1 MSLDHA
7 SDPLGELLHLLE
19 PVGTFYCQSRLSAP
33 WGIAAPPFD
42 DAVSFILVTEGAALL
57 DEARWLEAGSLTIF
71 PHGQALSVASDRGV
85 AAVPVE
91 ELPSRKVSP
100 LFEALE
106 FGGGGAETRLF
117 FGMLQLNHAASGLL
131 RSALPEVVYLG
142 PEAMGADAWLRETVG
157 FIAREA
163 QGMRPGGEAILRRL
177 ADVIVL
183 DGLRRWMEGPEAAE
197 SGWLGAVRDPA
208 LSRALRAVHGAPG
221 EDWTLPRLAAA
232 AGMSRSAFAARFGAV
247 VGMGPAAYVTRWRM
261 HLARGRLRQGRAP
274 VGAIAEDLGY
284 RSEAAFNRAFKRVFG
299 QTPGQARSGV
309 PRVGQDAG

>member
-1 MSLDHA
+1 MTD
-7 SDPLGELLHLLE
+7 G
-19 PVGTFYCQSRLSAP
+19 
-33 WGIAAPPFD
+33 
-42 DAVSFILVTEGAALL
+42 AVLL
-57 DEARWLEAGSLTIF
+57 DGSQWLEAGSLTLF
-71 PHGQALSVASDRGV
+71 PHGQALRVASD
-85 AAVPVE
+85 AAAPAVPIE
-91 ELPSRKVSP
+91 ALPSQKLSDQ
-100 LFEALE
+100 FETLDY
-106 FGGGGAETRLF
+106 GGGGDETRML
-117 FGMLQLNHAASGLL
+117 FGMLQLNHAAADLL
-131 RSALPEVVYLG
+131 RAALPMVVHIG
-142 PEAMGADAWLRETVG
+142 PEALGEDAWLRETVA
-157 FIAREA
+157 FIGREGRG
-163 QGMRPGGEAILRRL
+163 QRPGGEAILRRL
-177 ADVIVL
+177 ADVVVL

-299 QTPGQARSGV
+299 QTPGQARAGV
-309 PRVGQDAG
+309 PRVGQDTG